1 METKYEYESG
11 SQTLTRITTVEAKR
25 RDEKGKET
33 EETFFVREYKDTFA
47 GKKSRDQQIKALKSE
62 EEKAKQA
69 VNNLKA
75 QVKVVGTYEAN
86 EELDKLEKQL
96 QELQARGKKKE
107 LADNLAKSEKLL
119 KDLRDELSKVRMVV
133 PETDRI

>member
-11 SQTLTRITTVEAKR
+11 SQTLTRTTTVEAKR

-96 QELQARGKKKE
+96 QELQARGPGRA
-107 LADNLAKSEKLL
+107 LPA
-119 KDLRDELSKVRMVV
+119 
-133 PETDRI
+133 